1 MLMNPRRVRVNHN
14 QTVGM
19 PTVAVSTVVMA
30 GSLVQVPMVAATSSE
45 EQKAYSRYKIFMGA
59 LHVGCRLIVVRA
71 TDPESYIRDV

>member
-1 MLMNPRRVRVNHN
+1 MLMNPRRVHVNHN

-30 GSLVQVPMVAATSSE
+30 GSLVQVPMVAAASSGE
-45 EQKAYSRYKIFMGA
+45 RTTLNRYRILMGA